1 MTEANAMPY
10 LLNSIRLT
18 GFSTSCFQFWTDIE
32 TQPGVTDNEQEA
44 HEIGTICQLMRMMG
58 SSGVVPNFA

>member
-1 MTEANAMPY
+1 MIECNNRKKTNKGLSMTESNAMPY
-10 LLNSIRLT
+10 LPNSIRLT

-44 HEIGTICQLMRMMG
+44 RQI
-58 SSGVVPNFA
+58 

>member
-1 MTEANAMPY
+1 MTESNAMPY
-10 LLNSIRLT
+10 LPNSIRLT

-44 HEIGTICQLMRMMG
+44 HKI
-58 SSGVVPNFA
+58 